1 MQIGSVNSTA
11 AVSATATP
19 LVENEQS
26 ANTRQVLTAVR
37 ALNQS
42 ELYGQDRQFQFSRDP
57 SSHQVVIKVVDP
69 STGEVL
75 DQIPPE
81 QLLQAFDNLQQLGE
95 KKADE

>member
-1 MQIGSVNSTA
+1 MQIGSVSSTIPFSTTTTQPA
-11 AVSATATP
+11 
-19 LVENEQS
+19 ENDH
-26 ANTRQVLTAVR
+26 NTNVRQLATAVR

-57 SSHQVVIKVVDP
+57 GTHQFIIKVLDP
-69 STGEVL
+69 ATGEVL

-95 KKADE
+95 KEAGR

>member
-1 MQIGSVNSTA
+1 MQIGSVNSTNP
-11 AVSATATP
+11 VPSTATAP
-19 LVENEQS
+19 VENDQS
-26 ANTRQVLTAVR
+26 TNVRQLATAVR

-57 SSHQVVIKVVDP
+57 SSHQVVIKILDP

-95 KKADE
+95 KKANE